1 MSFVQDHPARKG
13 SMETREE
20 ELRHK
25 FSIAN
30 RNHEITLL
38 DENQPGSD
46 VVIDI
51 RRQVPLQPLPLI
63 PHFIL
68 MSSWM

>member
-1 MSFVQDHPARKG
+1 MSFVQDHPARK
-13 SMETREE
+13 SSIETREE
-20 ELRHK
+20 ELRQR

-38 DENQPGSD
+38 DENQAGSD

-51 RRQVPLQPLPLI
+51 RRQVPLHPLPLI

-68 MSSWM
+68 V